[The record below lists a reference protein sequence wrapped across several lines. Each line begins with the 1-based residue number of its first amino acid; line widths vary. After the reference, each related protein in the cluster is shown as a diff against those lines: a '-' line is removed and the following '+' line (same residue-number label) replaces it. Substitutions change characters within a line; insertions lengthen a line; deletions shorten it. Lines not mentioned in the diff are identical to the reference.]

1 MPGLRPTK
9 ISALSAWPIGYSTP
23 LWMTDGNGLP
33 AAINARPP
41 DPGDQV
47 ADPGSECE
55 VGLDNAKPV
64 HGDRR

>member
-1 MPGLRPTK
+1 MGMGYRPQ
-9 ISALSAWPIGYSTP
+9 STP
-23 LWMTDGNGLP
+23 
-33 AAINARPP
+33 ARRI
-41 DPGDQV
+41 QATRS